1 MVCPCR
7 WSDGCTSRAQRGW
20 RRQRASCEMLW
31 QMSRAARQTCR
42 SVGQHRQRTQ
52 QPQPQSFK
60 ERDRQAL
67 GFSRWVGLNSRA
79 VRCPAPAGALPR
91 LPGEA
96 GKQPWA
102 PTCVMCTMRSG
113 RGVSPRR
120 RGFQPLCAQPALHHT
135 FTARR
140 LGRSRSGVARRA
152 ARRLETRQPPLPR
165 RQRVC
170 SAPQHPA
177 RRSPPGAGSASARAR

>member
-79 VRCPAPAGALPR
+79 VRCPAPALGFPR
-91 LPGEA
+91 LPGGA
-96 GKQPWA
+96 GKATTGSHVRHVHNAVGQG
-102 PTCVMCTMRSG
+102 CFS
-113 RGVSPRR
+113 RR
-120 RGFQPLCAQPALHHT
+120 RGFQPLCAHLALHHA

-152 ARRLETRQPPLPR
+152 ARRLETRQPSLPR

-170 SAPQHPA
+170 SASQHPA
-177 RRSPPGAGSASARAR
+177 RRSRPGAGSASARAR